1 MLKSKYVIIWCRGV
15 EIPIVFSQ
23 LLLHKQVA
31 DKNKA
36 HAAGFCE
43 LDASGKWI
51 TEGAS
56 DSLNL
61 STRPQDAEILNRH
74 L

>member
-1 MLKSKYVIIWCRGV
+1 MKSKYVIICHQGV

-31 DKNKA
+31 GKNQVQ
-36 HAAGFCE
+36 AAGFCE
-43 LDASGKWI
+43 LDIAGRWI
-51 TEGAS
+51 TGGAS
-56 DSLNL
+56 DSLWL
-61 STRPQDAEILNRH
+61 SSRPQDAEILNRH